1 MMFSRVLP
9 KGNSMRPRLA
19 VLLAALS
26 ALTPVSIAAQPRLD
40 AGPQVEGELRL
51 PQLSEPVTVH
61 RDAHGI
67 PYIFAQNTPDLIRA
81 QGFVTAQN
89 RLFQLEFYRRSIT
102 GRLAEVVG
110 EAGLANDREMRLV
123 GLRRNAV
130 RHAAGLAP
138 EAREFI
144 GWYVEG
150 LNAYIEGQAGDHPG
164 ELKLLGLTP
173 EPWTIED
180 VVTILHFANW
190 SQAANYKAELL
201 TQKLIDRFGL
211 DYVRGNL
218 LPILVNPDR
227 KQNAARAPQGSA
239 SQLALADGRMLLD
252 PGASGEWLAVGS
264 NNWAVAPARS
274 ASGASV
280 VVNDP
285 HLDARALPG
294 SWHPVGLHAPGIKA
308 IGAALPGVP
317 GLVIGRTGHVAFG
330 VTNAY
335 GDSQDLFVEE
345 EAPGRP
351 GHYLEDGEAI
361 PFGTITET
369 IRVRD
374 KDATDGFRTEKLTIR
389 TTKRGPVVAEGLAG
403 GKLLS
408 LRTAAAEIAPGGGLG
423 IDQLLTAQNVAE
435 VDSAV
440 QAMDVLYFNYVF
452 GDKQGGIGHRAS
464 GRIPIRATGHGAWPT
479 PASGTDNWVGILP
492 PDEMPGQISPA
503 RGWVGTANHDTR
515 PDSLDAYYTSYASP
529 DYRYSRMSEVLDAA
543 SDMTTGDQLALMLDT
558 QNLQAPRLLPAMI
571 AALESVP
578 QHADLA
584 RILAAWDG
592 RDKADAAAPLI
603 YHRLYQQVAYET
615 FVDEMG
621 EALAMDYLKQWYVW
635 QERFDRLVA
644 TPDAGWFDDTR
655 TPERETLSDLIRRA
669 ADIVGPKLAARH
681 GDDPAGWT
689 WGSEHRIA
697 FFSLLRPTGPERDA
711 FGFPERA
718 MDGSGETLMRA
729 RTSFMGEPVEFFAS
743 MRFVADMA
751 DDEKVQSVLSGGA
764 VDRQFHPHQKDQLP
778 AWSDGKLLNWW
789 LAPARIEEN
798 SAARQTLAPE

>member
-1 MMFSRVLP
+1 MRLNRVVLI
-9 KGNSMRPRLA
+9 A
-19 VLLAALS
+19 VLS
-26 ALTPVSIAAQPRLD
+26 AMTPVSIAAQQRLD
-40 AGPQVEGELRL
+40 AGPQVEGTLQL

-61 RDAHGI
+61 RDQHGI
-67 PYIFAQNTPDLIRA
+67 PYIFARNTPDLIRA

-123 GLRRNAV
+123 GLRRNAL
-130 RHAAGLAP
+130 RHAQTLAP

-150 LNAYIEGQAGDHPG
+150 LNAYVAEHASDHPG

-173 EPWTIED
+173 HPWTVED

-211 DYVRGNL
+211 EYVRGNL

-227 KQNAARAPQGSA
+227 TENAERAPEGAA
-239 SQLALADGRMLLD
+239 SELALADGRVLFDL
-252 PGASGEWLAVGS
+252 GAGSEWLAIGS

-294 SWHPVGLHAPGIKA
+294 SWHPVGLHAPGIAA
-308 IGAALPGVP
+308 IGVALPGVP
-317 GLVIGRTGHVAFG
+317 GLIIGRTGHVAFG

-335 GDSQDLFVEE
+335 GDSQDLFVEQ

-361 PFGTITET
+361 PFGTISET

-374 KDATDGFRTEKLTIR
+374 KDAPGGFRNDTLVIR
-389 TTKRGPVVAEGLAG
+389 TTRRGPIVAEGLTG

-408 LRTAAAEIAPGGGLG
+408 LRSAAAEVASGGSLG
-423 IDQLLTAQNVAE
+423 IDRLLTARNVAE
-435 VDSAV
+435 VDEAV

-452 GDKQGGIGHRAS
+452 GDTQGGIGHRAS
-464 GRIPIRATGHGAWPT
+464 GRIPIRRSGHGAWPMA
-479 PASGTDNWVGILP
+479 ASAQDNWIGMLP
-492 PDEMPGQISPA
+492 PSAMPGQISPA

-515 PDSLDAYYTSYASP
+515 PDSLGLYYTSYASP
-529 DYRYSRMSEVLDAA
+529 DYRYRRMKEVLDA
-543 SDMTTGDQLALMLDT
+543 SSNMTTGDQLALMLDT
-558 QNLQAPRLLPAMI
+558 QNLQAPRLLPALV

-578 QHADLA
+578 EHTDLA
-584 RILAAWDG
+584 SILAAWDG

-621 EALAMDYLKQWYVW
+621 ESLAIDYLKQWYVW

-644 TPDAGWFDDTR
+644 TPDAAWFDDTR
-655 TPERETLSDLIRRA
+655 TPGRETLPDLIHRA
-669 ADIVGPKLAARH
+669 AAIVRPKLAERH
-681 GDDPAGWT
+681 GADPAGWT

-697 FFSLLRPTGPERDA
+697 FFSLLRPSGPERDA

-729 RTSFMGEPVEFFAS
+729 RTAFMGEPVEFFAS
-743 MRFVADMA
+743 MRFVADLG
-751 DDEKVQSVLSGGA
+751 DGEKVQSVLSGGA

-778 AWSDGKLLNWW
+778 AWSDGKLLDWW
-789 LAPARIEEN
+789 LAPARIEAN
-798 SAARQTLAPE
+798 SAARQTLSPD